1 MEQEHPCKGCVDAVE
16 DSAGVGGYL
25 CDYLTHNGYSRLK
38 ICPPRE
44 KWPGQIHRAPG
55 HGGKIRT
62 KEKRY
67 EKTERPCCWDQSI
80 ARWLYSQGMSDA
92 DIARRVGTVR
102 PGHPGVAG
110 PQRSARQRGKRRETA

>member
-25 CDYLTHNGYSRLK
+25 CDYLTHNGHSRLK

-44 KWPGQIHRAPG
+44 KCTVKSTVPRDTAEVRP
-55 HGGKIRT
+55 
-62 KEKRY
+62 EKRY
-67 EKTERPCCWDQSI
+67 EKTERSCCWDQSI

-102 PGHPGVAG
+102 QVIREWRVRNDLPANVGRG
-110 PQRSARQRGKRRETA
+110 GKRLD